1 MTFFP
6 SFFSVSYSEQYNIL
20 ILNIEMNFELL
31 KPIYHSTYQFNLN
44 KRNRNNLSIKEL
56 SISRIQF
63 PVFYFLFKIFV
74 PIEIRFFIFHI
85 FLLFL
90 GERANFVNKPHVIA
104 MVGLPARGK
113 TYISKKLCRYLNWI
127 GISTKVFNLGEYRRH
142 ATTAY
147 QCHEFF
153 RPDNIKAMA
162 IRTQCAK
169 DALNDVCQWLESGDG
184 EVAVFDAT
192 NSTVERR
199 QLIRDIVVR
208 KMGFNLFFVES
219 VCNDP
224 EIVEQ
229 NIMEV
234 CIEICME
241 VCMEVCT

>member
-1 MTFFP
+1 M
-6 SFFSVSYSEQYNIL
+6 
-20 ILNIEMNFELL
+20 
-31 KPIYHSTYQFNLN
+31 
-44 KRNRNNLSIKEL
+44 
-56 SISRIQF
+56 
-63 PVFYFLFKIFV
+63 
-74 PIEIRFFIFHI
+74 
-85 FLLFL
+85 
-90 GERANFVNKPHVIA
+90 NKPHVIA

-162 IRTQCAK
+162 IRTQCAM
-169 DALNDVCQWLESGDG
+169 DALNDVCHWLESGDG

-199 QLIRDIVVR
+199 QLIRDIVVN
-208 KMGFNLFFVES
+208 KMGFKLFFVES

-234 CIEICME
+234 LRACQSNMHMEIIEFTSYVIKY
-241 VCMEVCT
+241 

>member
-1 MTFFP
+1 MTTDLFPFNISKLVYSILFF
-6 SFFSVSYSEQYNIL
+6 FA
-20 ILNIEMNFELL
+20 
-31 KPIYHSTYQFNLN
+31 
-44 KRNRNNLSIKEL
+44 
-56 SISRIQF
+56 
-63 PVFYFLFKIFV
+63 
-74 PIEIRFFIFHI
+74 
-85 FLLFL
+85 

-169 DALNDVCQWLESGDG
+169 DALNDVCHWLESGDG

-208 KMGFNLFFVES
+208 KMGFKLFFVES

-234 CIEICME
+234 C
-241 VCMEVCT
+241 VL

>member
-1 MTFFP
+1 M
-6 SFFSVSYSEQYNIL
+6 I
-20 ILNIEMNFELL
+20 IA
-31 KPIYHSTYQFNLN
+31 
-44 KRNRNNLSIKEL
+44 
-56 SISRIQF
+56 
-63 PVFYFLFKIFV
+63 
-74 PIEIRFFIFHI
+74 
-85 FLLFL
+85 

-162 IRTQCAK
+162 IRTQCAM
-169 DALNDVCQWLESGDG
+169 DALKDVCQWLESGDG

-192 NSTVERR
+192 NSTIERR
-199 QLIRDIVVR
+199 QLIRNIVVE
-208 KMGFNLFFVES
+208 KMGFKLFFVES

-234 CIEICME
+234 RILFLKSFEFNNNYIINLH
-241 VCMEVCT
+241 

>member
-1 MTFFP
+1 M
-6 SFFSVSYSEQYNIL
+6 
-20 ILNIEMNFELL
+20 IEKKKWYWKTIF
-31 KPIYHSTYQFNLN
+31 
-44 KRNRNNLSIKEL
+44 
-56 SISRIQF
+56 IS
-63 PVFYFLFKIFV
+63 
-74 PIEIRFFIFHI
+74 
-85 FLLFL
+85 

-127 GISTKVFNLGEYRRH
+127 GINTKVFNLGEYRRH

-162 IRTQCAK
+162 IRTQCAM
-169 DALNDVCQWLESGDG
+169 DALKDVCQWLESGDG

-199 QLIRDIVVR
+199 QLIRDIVVE
-208 KMGFNLFFVES
+208 KMGFKLFFVES

-234 CIEICME
+234 RKLHF
-241 VCMEVCT
+241 

>member
-1 MTFFP
+1 
-6 SFFSVSYSEQYNIL
+6 
-20 ILNIEMNFELL
+20 
-31 KPIYHSTYQFNLN
+31 
-44 KRNRNNLSIKEL
+44 
-56 SISRIQF
+56 
-63 PVFYFLFKIFV
+63 
-74 PIEIRFFIFHI
+74 
-85 FLLFL
+85 
-90 GERANFVNKPHVIA
+90 

-162 IRTQCAK
+162 IRTQCAM

-199 QLIRDIVVR
+199 QLIRDIVVN
-208 KMGFNLFFVES
+208 KMGFKLFFVES

-234 CIEICME
+234 RTLVGRTVRGEYSVADLAINNLIRRSRAPIFERAILAG
-241 VCMEVCT
+241 VAR